1 MRVTNFLGW
10 CVAILFSASAVA
22 ADNKITAKKLMTA
35 AEFKASGLDKLS
47 DSEMQEL
54 DKWLG
59 KHTLNVYRLAT
70 GSGSGGNSA
79 TIEKA
84 INDQTFIIAGKVFE
98 AKTFCI
104 GTMDGDNIQ
113 FTEGRPGICFSA
125 KFVNLRSGQ
134 VCDVW
139 CK

>member
-1 MRVTNFLGW
+1 MRITILLGW
-10 CVAILFSASAVA
+10 CLTILFSVSAVA
-22 ADNKITAKKLMTA
+22 ADSKITAKKLMTA

-47 DSEMQEL
+47 DTEMQEL

-70 GSGSGGNSA
+70 GGGSGGNRA

-84 INDQTFIIAGKVFE
+84 INDQTFIIAGKIFE

-104 GTMDGDNIQ
+104 GTMDGDKVQ
-113 FTEGRPGICFSA
+113 FTEGGPGICFSA

-134 VCDVW
+134 VRDVW